1 MALNAN
7 LKLKGKQMGD
17 IKGSVV
23 QKGREGMI
31 AVHSF
36 HHHITSPR
44 DSASGQATGKRQH
57 GPFTIIK
64 EIDKSTPLLH
74 KAHATNES
82 FKTWEMKCFAPKT
95 SAAAG
100 GGQEVNHFN
109 IVLTDATITSMLS
122 IMENNLVTEDSKLP
136 LMEEVSFVYSKI
148 EWTWVDGGITAED
161 SWETVA

>member
-1 MALNAN
+1 MALNAY
-7 LKLKGKQMGD
+7 LKVKGAKQGD
-17 IKGSVV
+17 IKGSVT

-74 KAHATNES
+74 KALVDNES
-82 FKTWEMKCFAPKT
+82 FKTWELKCFAPKNT
-95 SAAAG
+95 AAAG
-100 GGQEVNHFN
+100 GGQEVNHFT
-109 IVLTDATITSMLS
+109 IVLTDANISSIMD
-122 IMENNLVTEDSKLP
+122 IMENN
-136 LMEEVSFVYSKI
+136 
-148 EWTWVDGGITAED
+148 
-161 SWETVA
+161 